1 MYQEKEVD
9 LCRVTYSIRSWY
21 GIKRWHK
28 KSQSPLCKVPKLHSL
43 GVLQTITLVMH
54 VCIYVC
60 ESEQGFSH
68 KCQCLT
74 VVWVSRVLT
83 PSIPGEHMDAI
94 TQSERVRE
102 WESERGKEGN
112 YKKRKEIVGKRE
124 NERRAIHWRLACVF
138 GRQKISLIPC
148 SSFPLWICQ
157 WRVLVK
163 SSWWFPHPL
172 LLRRRGMI
180 AVTLIPL
187 FGHSQ

>member
-1 MYQEKEVD
+1 MKIPEPILFPEHWSYTVWACCME
-9 LCRVTYSIRSWY
+9 
-21 GIKRWHK
+21 
-28 KSQSPLCKVPKLHSL
+28 
-43 GVLQTITLVMH
+43 TITLAAH
-54 VCIYVC
+54 VRIYVC
-60 ESEQGFSH
+60 LCVRECEQGLSH

-74 VVWVSRVLT
+74 VAWVSRVLT

-94 TQSERVRE
+94 MQG
-102 WESERGKEGN
+102 ERGKEKN
-112 YKKRKEIVGKRE
+112 YKRRKGIGGKGERE
-124 NERRAIHWRLACVF
+124 NKRRAINWSLACVF

-187 FGHSQ
+187 FFDIASSYLAQK